1 MTLYRGQLASLNS
14 FTNKVG
20 TLAGLCLGLVVPIQV
35 HSNNNDNYDDDDD
48 DDDSVSAHH
57 PRRPKCRLPLSV
69 LAAARVPRVAGQAG
83 QGGGGQVSWDQ

>member
-35 HSNNNDNYDDDDD
+35 HSNNDDNDDDVTDD
-48 DDDSVSAHH
+48 DTDDDSTPEDAGRGWAGGGDVVEQLLH
-57 PRRPKCRLPLSV
+57 PHQTP
-69 LAAARVPRVAGQAG
+69 G
-83 QGGGGQVSWDQ
+83 QGPGHLGV